1 MSKRMNLQ
9 LFAGEQ
15 TIFDMVNAK
24 EIATYWTEASENK
37 VPYLGATLFP
47 AKKQLGLDLSW
58 IKGAQGLPVALTPSA
73 FDTKATLRDRIG
85 VKKIETEM
93 PFFREAMRIGEKD
106 RQEIN
111 KLLAASN
118 RATLEPILNRIFDD
132 AGNLISGAEVQAER
146 MRMQLLSTGKIKITA
161 ENRMSYDYDYKLPAL
176 HKATL
181 GDGETV
187 KWSDAATATP
197 VQDIQGWQDTV
208 EEDTGIRPTRAVC
221 TRKTWNYLLVNKSI
235 RLDMDP
241 IGGENRIMT
250 DAMLQQYLST
260 KLGLSVAVYNKKYH
274 VTLGGA
280 SYLFFPDDV
289 FTLIPEGSLGNTY
302 YGTTPEES
310 DLLSGGTDAEVSI
323 VNTGVAVTTIKE
335 PHPVNVITVVSA
347 ITLPSFEAIDAI
359 FVATVHS

>member
-1 MSKRMNLQ
+1 MSK
-9 LFAGEQ
+9 

-24 EIATYWTEASENK
+24 EIATYWTEASENR

-47 AKKQLGLDLSW
+47 ARKQLGLDLSW

-73 FDTKATLRDRIG
+73 FDVKATLRDRIG

-118 RATLEPILNRIFDD
+118 RATLEPVLNRIFDD
-132 AGNLISGAEVQAER
+132 AGNLIAGAEVQAER

-161 ENRMSYDYDYKLPAL
+161 ENRMSYDYDYKLPST

-181 GDGETV
+181 GTGDTV
-187 KWSDAATATP
+187 KWSATTTATP
-197 VQDIQGWQDTV
+197 VQDIQGWQDKV

-221 TRKTWNYLLVNKSI
+221 TRKTWNYLLANKSI
-235 RLDMDP
+235 KLDMNP
-241 IGGENRIMT
+241 AGGQNIILT
-250 DAMLQQYLST
+250 DSMLQQYLSA
-260 KLGLSVAVYNKKYH
+260 KLGLSVAVYNKKYQ

-280 SYLFFPDDV
+280 SYLFFPDEV
-289 FTLIPEGSLGNTY
+289 FTLIPEGNLGNTY
-302 YGTTPEES
+302 FGTTPEES
-310 DLLSGGTDAEVSI
+310 DLLSGGTDAEVQI

-335 PHPVNVITVVSA
+335 PHPVNVQTIVSA
-347 ITLPSFEAIDAI
+347 IMLPSFEAIDSI
-359 FVATVHS
+359 FIATVHS

>member
-1 MSKRMNLQ
+1 MSK
-9 LFAGEQ
+9 

-24 EIATYWTEASENK
+24 EIATYWTEASENR

-47 AKKQLGLDLSW
+47 ARKQLGLDLSW

-73 FDTKATLRDRIG
+73 FDVKATLRDRIG
-85 VKKIETEM
+85 VKKVETEM

-118 RATLEPILNRIFDD
+118 RDTLEPVLNRIFDD
-132 AGNLISGAEVQAER
+132 AGNLIAGAEVQAER

-161 ENRMSYDYDYKLPAL
+161 ENRMSYDYDYKMPST
-176 HKATL
+176 HKKTL
-181 GDGETV
+181 DGSTGYK
-187 KWSDAATATP
+187 KWSDTANATP
-197 VQDIQGWQDTV
+197 VQNIQEWQDKV

-221 TRKTWNYLLVNKSI
+221 TRKTWNYLLANKSI
-235 RLDMDP
+235 KLDMNATSGDK
-241 IGGENRIMT
+241 IILT
-250 DAMLQQYLST
+250 DTMLQQYLMA
-260 KLGLSVAVYNKKYH
+260 KLGLSVAVYSKKYQ
-274 VTLGGA
+274 VALGGA

-302 YGTTPEES
+302 FGTTPEES
-310 DLLSGGTDAEVSI
+310 DLLSGGTDAEVQI

-335 PHPVNVITVVSA
+335 PHPVNVMTIVSA
-347 ITLPSFEAIDAI
+347 IMLPSFETIDSI
-359 FVATVHS
+359 FIATVHS